1 LIVLRGP
8 LHDSNTNTLSWW
20 VGEAPDKWPQYE
32 VSWWGDK
39 VFTVVKQASKGG
51 NKHLEY
57 RWPEKLIP
65 VILGLRSSSKRVPVS
80 FFVDAVRQ
88 VPETTFQESVGGL
101 VDAHILG
108 QYFDPD
114 LASWQHYQA
123 VPDLRGWTEEGYRL
137 AVSAG
142 RVSSVEQGFRQ
153 VCQLIEVSEETLTEE
168 VISYVRRRYGL
179 EADE

>member
-1 LIVLRGP
+1 
-8 LHDSNTNTLSWW
+8 

-32 VSWWGDK
+32 VRWWGDQA
-39 VFTVVKQASKGG
+39 FTVAKQAFPTAL
-51 NKHLEY
+51 KHLEY

-65 VILGLRSSSKRVPVS
+65 VILGLRSFCKKVPESS
-80 FFVDAVRQ
+80 FGAVEQ
-88 VPETTFQESVGGL
+88 TSETTFQESVGGL
-101 VDAHILG
+101 VEAHILG

-114 LASWQHYQA
+114 LDYQA